1 MDPYKILNVD
11 KNCSVAQLRD
21 AFKRVAIKVHPDKG
35 GNDEMFNVV
44 VESYKTIYKKLKSE
58 TGDKDFNELK
68 IESILEFKNT
78 KKTKNVSFKEEN
90 ATNEEFSTKFNKV
103 FDENRFVGS
112 AVDDGYGQ
120 FMSQSSKQRD
130 DIDIKKS
137 VNNFKDFNN
146 AFDSQEVMNKDI
158 IIYKEPEPLTMSK
171 SLAFNELG
179 DDKIDDFSSDTTN
192 NTNIGYCDYMKAHT
206 TNKLVDKR
214 YMKEKQ
220 SYKNIEDL
228 KGNRSSQS
236 FELTSDDRKRIDEE
250 VTREKERETKRVIN
264 MKMYDAN
271 VSDHFHKV
279 NKSMFQ

>member
-68 IESILEFKNT
+68 NESILEFKNT

-271 VSDHFHKV
+271 VSEHFHKV
-279 NKSMFQ
+279 NKLMFQ

>member
-1 MDPYKILNVD
+1 
-11 KNCSVAQLRD
+11 
-21 AFKRVAIKVHPDKG
+21 
-35 GNDEMFNVV
+35 
-44 VESYKTIYKKLKSE
+44 
-58 TGDKDFNELK
+58 
-68 IESILEFKNT
+68 
-78 KKTKNVSFKEEN
+78 
-90 ATNEEFSTKFNKV
+90 
-103 FDENRFVGS
+103 
-112 AVDDGYGQ
+112 
-120 FMSQSSKQRD
+120 
-130 DIDIKKS
+130 
-137 VNNFKDFNN
+137 
-146 AFDSQEVMNKDI
+146 MNKDI

-271 VSDHFHKV
+271 VSEHFHKV
-279 NKSMFQ
+279 NKLMFQ